1 MKLNN
6 NHKKLV
12 IVIFINLLIFIICNS
27 VCNIKYE
34 EVDDF
39 IIYNLY
45 SGLDGTY
52 NLHGVYIHPLI
63 CLIISIFYRIIPV
76 VNWHTIFL
84 LIMQFV
90 CFTLIGYTIL
100 KKHDNT
106 ISIVLY
112 AVFASVFYTTLLM
125 LIQYTSVAA
134 LLIST
139 SFFICVDIIETN
151 KIRRTK
157 CLILMYILYT
167 IGIMTRWQSL
177 LIVIP
182 FMGIYLLIK
191 IIGYKNKKVDK
202 DQIFRLL
209 KYYIIYLIIIVLV
222 YVSNIII
229 YNSNDVY
236 KDYTKYNEVRT
247 YLHDRIYVD
256 YEENKEIFDE
266 IGWSEN
272 DWYLFYTF
280 NMGDENIY
288 SYENLQKIVEYK
300 TEKDGIKYFD
310 TSLPEITTSFLS
322 EAMNTYLLLFIIFFM
337 SFIISILTND
347 QKKLINILI
356 FVTTIAVHILFII
369 LKRSIHRVVIPEYI
383 IGTALLIYNIDIRN
397 NQYKIKETVKCLDV
411 SIIIVGCLCMF
422 TINKYYY
429 NYDLEKY
436 SNYQELINYTNDNK
450 DNAYLHTVP
459 SLQCRYLAYSV
470 YKMPPKSSFSNLRV
484 MGRMGYVYTKLL

>member
-6 NHKKLV
+6 NHKKLA

-27 VCNIKYE
+27 ICNIKYE

-52 NLHGVYIHPLI
+52 NVHGVYIHPLI

-84 LIMQFV
+84 LIMQFI
-90 CFTLIGYTIL
+90 CFTLIGYSIL
-100 KKHDNT
+100 KKHDST

-112 AVFASVFYTTLLM
+112 AVFASAFYTSLLM

-134 LLIST
+134 LLIAT
-139 SFFICVDIIETN
+139 SLVICVDIIEQN
-151 KIRRTK
+151 KKTK
-157 CLILMYILYT
+157 CIILMFILYT
-167 IGIMTRWQSL
+167 IGIMTRMQSL
-177 LIVIP
+177 LIVAP

-191 IIGYKNKKVDK
+191 MIDYKNKNIDK
-202 DQIFRLL
+202 EQVFRLL
-209 KYYIIYLIIIVLV
+209 KYYLVYLIITVLV
-222 YVSNIII
+222 YVSSMII

-236 KDYTKYNEVRT
+236 KEYTKYNEVRT
-247 YLHDRIYVD
+247 YLHDILQVD
-256 YEENKEIFDE
+256 YKENKEIFDE

-288 SYENLQKIVEYK
+288 SYENLQKILEYK
-300 TEKDGIKYFD
+300 IEKDGIKYFD
-310 TSLPEITTSFLS
+310 TSLPEATTSFLS
-322 EAMNTYLLLFIIFFM
+322 EVMNTYLLLFIIFFM
-337 SFIISILTND
+337 SFIISILTTD
-347 QKKLINILI
+347 QKKLINVLI
-356 FVTTIAVHILFII
+356 FLATIAVHILFII

-383 IGTALLIYNIDIRN
+383 IGTALLIYNIDIKN
-397 NQYKIKETVKCLDV
+397 NQYKIKDIVKSLDV
-411 SIIIVGCLCMF
+411 SIIIIGFLCILM
-422 TINKYYY
+422 INQYYY
-429 NYDLEKY
+429 KYDLEVY

-450 DNAYLHTVP
+450 DNVYLYTVP
-459 SLQCRYLAYSV
+459 SLQSRYLAYSV
-470 YKMPPKSSFSNLRV
+470 YKMPPEGSFSNLRV